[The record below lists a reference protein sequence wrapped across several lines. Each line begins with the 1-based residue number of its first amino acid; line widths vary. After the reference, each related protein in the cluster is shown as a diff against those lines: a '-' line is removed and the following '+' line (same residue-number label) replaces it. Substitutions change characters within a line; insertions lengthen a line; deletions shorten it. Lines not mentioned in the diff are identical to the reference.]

1 MPITDARCQQAADR
15 IRELGLDALLVTTAP
30 NRRYLSGFSG
40 SAGSLLISGRRREL
54 FTDGRYTVQA
64 SQQAQGFDVHIASAN
79 PVLRAI
85 EFARDNDL
93 KRVGFD
99 DSDVSVNLFRRL
111 EAVPGVELAAAGGL
125 VEGLR
130 LTKDE
135 SELALMRR
143 AIKIADEVMALAEES
158 IKPGVTE
165 RSVAARINAAFLEAG
180 ADGPGFETIVAGGRN
195 SARPHHAPSNYAI
208 APGDPV
214 VVDMGALVDG
224 YHSDITRT
232 FCAGGR
238 TPGFMVVYDIV
249 LAANRAGVGAAAA
262 GASCAAVDATV
273 RSIIESAGF
282 GGYFDHG
289 LGHGV
294 GLEIHEGPRLAP
306 GSEAVLE
313 SGMVH
318 SIEPGIYL
326 PDWGGIRIEDL
337 VLVNAEHPQT
347 LSQYPR

>member
-15 IRELGLDALLVTTAP
+15 IQELGLDALLVTTAP

-79 PVLRAI
+79 PALRAI
-85 EFARDNDL
+85 EFAHDNDL

-111 EAVPGVELAAAGGL
+111 EAVPGVKLAAAGGL

-165 RSVAARINAAFLEAG
+165 RSVAAKINAAFLEAG

-337 VLVNAEHPQT
+337 VLVEAEHPQT

>member
-1 MPITDARCQQAADR
+1 MPRTDARCQKTTEK
-15 IRELGLDALLVTTAP
+15 IRGLGLDGLLVTTAP

-40 SAGSLLISGRRREL
+40 SAGSLLVGDGRREL
-54 FTDGRYTVQA
+54 FSDGRYTVQA
-64 SQQAQGFDVHIASAN
+64 AQQAQGFGIHIASAN
-79 PVLRAI
+79 PVLRAV
-85 EFARDNDL
+85 EFARDNGL
-93 KRVGFD
+93 KRIGFD
-99 DSDVSVNLFRRL
+99 DADVSVSLFRRL
-111 EAVPGVELAAAGGL
+111 EAIEGVELQAAGGL
-125 VEGLR
+125 IEELR
-130 LTKDE
+130 LIKDE
-135 SELALMRR
+135 DELAQMRR
-143 AIKIADEVMALAEES
+143 AIKVADEVMAIAEES

-180 ADGPGFETIVAGGRN
+180 ADGPGFDTIVASGRN

-214 VVDMGALVDG
+214 VVDMGALIDG

-249 LAANRAGVGAAAA
+249 LAANRTGVEAAAA
-262 GASCAAVDATV
+262 GASCAAVDASV
-273 RSIIESAGF
+273 RAVIESAGF
-282 GGYFDHG
+282 GEYFNHG

-294 GLEIHEGPRLAP
+294 GLEIHEAPRLAP

>member
-1 MPITDARCQQAADR
+1 MPITDARCEKIAAR
-15 IRELGLDALLVTTAP
+15 LGELDLDALLVTTAP
-30 NRRYLSGFSG
+30 NRRYLSGFTG
-40 SAGSLLISGRRREL
+40 SAGSLMIADGRREL

-64 SQQAQGFDVHIASAN
+64 AQQAKGFGIRIASTN
-79 PVLRAI
+79 PVLRAA
-85 EFARDNDL
+85 EFGRDKNI
-93 KRVGFD
+93 RRIGFD
-99 DSDVSVNLFRRL
+99 DADVSVNLFRRL
-111 EAVPGVELAAAGGL
+111 EAIEGVELVAAGGL
-125 VEGLR
+125 VEELR

-143 AIKIADEVMALAEES
+143 AIKVADEVMAVAEEA
-158 IKPGVTE
+158 INPGVTE
-165 RSVAARINAAFLEAG
+165 KAVAIKIESAFRDAG
-180 ADGPGFETIVAGGRN
+180 ADGTGFPTIVAGGRN
-195 SARPHHAPSNYAI
+195 SARPHHFPSDYEI
-208 APGDPV
+208 APGDAV
-214 VVDMGALVDG
+214 VVDMGALIDG

-249 LAANRAGVGAAAA
+249 LAANRAGVKAAVA
-262 GASCAAVDATV
+262 GASCAEVDAKV
-273 RSIIESAGF
+273 RSVIESAGF
-282 GGYFDHG
+282 GEYFDHG

-306 GSEAVLE
+306 RSEGVLE

-337 VLVNAEHPQT
+337 VLVNAEHPLT

>member
-1 MPITDARCQQAADR
+1 MPITEARCQKVTEKTS
-15 IRELGLDALLVTTAP
+15 ELGLDGLLITTAP

-40 SAGSLLISGRRREL
+40 SAGSLLVAGGRREL

-64 SQQAQGFDVHIASAN
+64 AQQAQGFGIHIASAN
-79 PVLRAI
+79 PALRAVN
-85 EFARDNDL
+85 FARDNGL
-93 KRVGFD
+93 RRIGFD
-99 DSDVSVNLFRRL
+99 DADVSVNLFRRL
-111 EAVPGVELAAAGGL
+111 EAIQGVELEPAGGL
-125 VEGLR
+125 IEELR

-135 SELALMRR
+135 SELELMRR
-143 AIKIADEVMALAEES
+143 AVRIADEVMALAEKS

-165 RSVAARINAAFLEAG
+165 RSVAARINAAFVEAG
-180 ADGPGFETIVAGGRN
+180 ADGPAFETIVAAGRN
-195 SARPHHAPSNYAI
+195 SARPHHEPSNYVI
-208 APGDPV
+208 AAGDPV

-238 TPGFMVVYDIV
+238 TPGFMVVYDTV

-262 GASCAAVDATV
+262 GTLCAAVDTRV
-273 RSIIESAGF
+273 RSVIESAGF
-282 GGYFDHG
+282 GEYFDHG

-306 GSEAVLE
+306 GSAAVLE

-337 VLVNAEHPQT
+337 VLVDAEHPQT

>member
-1 MPITDARCQQAADR
+1 MPSTDARCQKVAER
-15 IRELGLDALLVTTAP
+15 IRELDLDGLLVTTAP

-40 SAGSLLISGRRREL
+40 SAGSLLVADGRREL
-54 FTDGRYTVQA
+54 FTDGRYTVQSA
-64 SQQAQGFDVHIASAN
+64 QQTRGFGIHIASAN
-79 PVLRAI
+79 PALRAV
-85 EFARDNDL
+85 EFARDNEI
-93 KRVGFD
+93 RRIGFD
-99 DSDVSVNLFRRL
+99 DADVTVNLFRRL
-111 EAVPGVELAAAGGL
+111 EAVQGVELTAAGGL
-125 VEGLR
+125 IEDLR
-130 LTKDE
+130 LIKDE
-135 SELALMRR
+135 NELALMRR

-165 RSVAARINAAFLEAG
+165 RSVAAKINAAFLEAG
-180 ADGPGFETIVAGGRN
+180 ADGPGFDTIVAGGRN
-195 SARPHHAPSNYAI
+195 SALPHHAPSNYEI

-249 LAANRAGVGAAAA
+249 LAANRAGTLAAAA
-262 GASCAAVDATV
+262 GTACAAVDASARAV
-273 RSIIESAGF
+273 IESAGF
-282 GGYFDHG
+282 AEYFDHG

-294 GLEIHEGPRLAP
+294 GLEIHEGPRLAAR
-306 GSEAVLE
+306 SDAVLE

>member
-1 MPITDARCQQAADR
+1 MPRTEARCAKVAER
-15 IRELGLDALLVTTAP
+15 IRELDLDGLLVTTAP

-40 SAGSLLISGRRREL
+40 SAGSLLVADGRHEL

-64 SQQAQGFDVHIASAN
+64 AQQAQGFTVHIASAN
-79 PVLRAI
+79 PVLRAV
-85 EFARDNDL
+85 EFARDQGL
-93 KRVGFD
+93 RRIGFD
-99 DSDVSVNLFRRL
+99 DADVTVSLFRRL
-111 EAVPGVELAAAGGL
+111 EAVPGVELTAAGGL
-125 VEGLR
+125 VEELR

-135 SELALMRR
+135 DELALMRR
-143 AIKIADEVMALAEES
+143 AIRVADEVMALAEES

-165 RSVAARINAAFLEAG
+165 RSVAAKINAAFMEAG
-180 ADGPGFETIVAGGRN
+180 AEGPGFDTIVAGGRN
-195 SARPHHAPSNYAI
+195 SARPHHTPSDYAI

-262 GASCAAVDATV
+262 GASCAAVDAHV
-273 RSIIESAGF
+273 RSVIESAGF
-282 GGYFDHG
+282 GEYFDHG

-294 GLEIHEGPRLAP
+294 GLEIHESPRLAP

-313 SGMVH
+313 TGMVH

-337 VLVNAEHPQT
+337 VLVNAEQPQT

>member
-1 MPITDARCQQAADR
+1 MPRTEARCQKVTEQ
-15 IRELGLDALLVTTAP
+15 IRELGLNGLLVTTAP

-40 SAGSLLISGRRREL
+40 SAGSLLIAGGRREL

-64 SQQAQGFDVHIASAN
+64 AQQAQGFGIHIASTN
-79 PVLRAI
+79 PVLRAV
-85 EFARDNDL
+85 EFARDNEL
-93 KRVGFD
+93 TRIGFD
-99 DSDVSVNLFRRL
+99 DADVSVSLFRRL
-111 EAVPGVELAAAGGL
+111 EAIQGVELAAAGGL
-125 VEGLR
+125 IEELR

-135 SELALMRR
+135 EELALMRR
-143 AIKIADEVMALAEES
+143 AIKVADEVMALAEES

-165 RSVAARINAAFLEAG
+165 RSVVTKVNAAFLEAG
-180 ADGPGFETIVAGGRN
+180 ADGPGFDTIVAAGRN

-214 VVDMGALVDG
+214 VVDLGALIDG

-249 LAANRAGVGAAAA
+249 LAANRVGVAAAAA
-262 GASCAAVDATV
+262 GASCAAVDASV
-273 RSIIESAGF
+273 RSVIESAGF
-282 GGYFDHG
+282 GEYFDHG

-294 GLEIHEGPRLAP
+294 GLEIHEAPRLAP

-337 VLVNAEHPQT
+337 VLVDAEHPQT

>member
-1 MPITDARCQQAADR
+1 MSRTDARCEKVAEK
-15 IRELGLDALLVTTAP
+15 IRELGLDGLLVTTAP

-40 SAGSLLISGRRREL
+40 SAGSLLVAGGRREL

-64 SQQAQGFDVHIASAN
+64 GQQAPGFGIHIASAD
-79 PVLRAI
+79 PVRRAV
-85 EFARDNDL
+85 EFGRDNGL
-93 KRVGFD
+93 RRIGFD
-99 DSDVSVNLFRRL
+99 DADLSVKLFRRL
-111 EAVPGVELAAAGGL
+111 EEIQGVELRAAGGL
-125 VEGLR
+125 VEDLR

-143 AIKIADEVMALAEES
+143 AVRVADEVMALAEDA

-180 ADGPGFETIVAGGRN
+180 ADGPGFDTIVAGGRN
-195 SARPHHAPSNYAI
+195 SARPHHAPSNYEI

-214 VVDMGALVDG
+214 VVDMGALIDG

-249 LAANRAGVGAAAA
+249 LAANRAGIRAAAA
-262 GASCAAVDATV
+262 GASCAAIDARV
-273 RSIIESAGF
+273 RSVIESSGF
-282 GGYFDHG
+282 GEYFDHG

-294 GLEIHEGPRLAP
+294 GLEIHEAPRLAP
-306 GSEAVLE
+306 GSDAVLE

-337 VLVNAEHPQT
+337 VLVDAEHPQT

>member
-1 MPITDARCQQAADR
+1 MPMTDARCLKAAER
-15 IRELGLDALLVTTAP
+15 IRELDLDGLLVTTAP
-30 NRRYLSGFSG
+30 NRRFLSGFSG

-64 SQQAQGFDVHIASAN
+64 SQQARGYGIHIASTN
-79 PVLRAI
+79 PAMRAI
-85 EFARDNDL
+85 EFARDHDL
-93 KRVGFD
+93 ARIGFD
-99 DSDVSVNLFRRL
+99 DADVSVSLFRRL
-111 EAVPGVELAAAGGL
+111 EGVQGVELVAAGGL
-125 VEGLR
+125 VEALR
-130 LTKDE
+130 LTKDQG
-135 SELALMRR
+135 ELALMRR

-165 RSVAARINAAFLEAG
+165 RSVAAKINGAFLDAG
-180 ADGPGFETIVAGGRN
+180 ADGPGFDTIVAAGRN
-195 SARPHHAPSNYAI
+195 SARPHHAPSDYEI

-238 TPGFMVVYDIV
+238 TPGFMVVYDSV
-249 LAANRAGVGAAAA
+249 LAANRAGIGAAVA
-262 GASCAAVDATV
+262 GASCAGVDATV
-273 RSIIESAGF
+273 RSVIDSTGF

-313 SGMVH
+313 PGMVH